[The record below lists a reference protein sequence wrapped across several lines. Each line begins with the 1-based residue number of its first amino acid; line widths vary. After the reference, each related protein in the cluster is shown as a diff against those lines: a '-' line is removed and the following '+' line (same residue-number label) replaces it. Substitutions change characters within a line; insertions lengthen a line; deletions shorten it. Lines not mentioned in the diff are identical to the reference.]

1 MPREVAVVTGAGRGI
16 GREIA
21 VKLSKEGFFV
31 IICSRSSKQIKEL
44 EREIEING
52 GQAMALCCDVGVE
65 DQVVKFIDE
74 VSNVTGHIDMLVN
87 NAGIAYSE
95 PITKINSSKWE
106 EIIRV
111 NLTGTFL
118 VTKYALEYMG
128 CGSHIFNIISNA
140 GKMGFPNWSAY
151 CASKFGVLGFTN
163 SIREELRDRTI
174 KVTAVLPG
182 PTDTPLWEG
191 IEGVWDRERMMKPE
205 ALADIIIN
213 IYKQPRDAVTEE
225 VFIMPRGGAF

>member
-1 MPREVAVVTGAGRGI
+1 MSRKVALVTGAGRGI

-21 VKLSKEGFFV
+21 INLSKEGFFV
-31 IICSRSSKQIKEL
+31 VICSRSSKQVKDV
-44 EREIEING
+44 EREITGDG
-52 GQAMALCCDVGVE
+52 GEAVALCCDVGVE
-65 DQVVKFIDE
+65 DEVVRLIDE
-74 VSNVTGHIDMLVN
+74 VSNVAGNIDVLIN
-87 NAGIAYSE
+87 NAGIAHSE
-95 PITKINSSKWE
+95 PITTIESSKWE

-118 VTKYALEYMG
+118 MTKYALQNMRDG
-128 CGSHIFNIISNA
+128 GHIFNIISNA
-140 GKMGFPNWSAY
+140 GKTGFPNWSAY

-163 SIREELRDRTI
+163 SIREELRDRNI

-191 IEGVWDRERMMKPE
+191 VEGVWDRERMMKPDAVADMIVSIYNQPKE
-205 ALADIIIN
+205 AL
-213 IYKQPRDAVTEE
+213 TEE